1 MMYKVFRADAR
12 RLTISLIIIN
22 SYQQEEQVFLA
33 LLVFFDLYYLFC
45 LDKLISHEIG
55 NYSYIKFNFNLHRKI
70 TLEYNMHVVLLAGL
84 FYIQQ

>member
-45 LDKLISHEIG
+45 LDVFLMKLVIIPTL
-55 NYSYIKFNFNLHRKI
+55 NLILTYIEK
-70 TLEYNMHVVLLAGL
+70 
-84 FYIQQ
+84 